1 MKVIFVLYFININQL
16 YKLNKTEKL
25 LNVYGFNFFLVGR
38 NESCLKNCCV
48 FQNSTNN
55 TSNIY
60 NILKYKLPKNFLKLE
75 YYLIQ
80 LIGLELEFTRETI
93 LKFIMIKFKIFF

>member
-55 TSNIY
+55 TT
-60 NILKYKLPKNFLKLE
+60 NILIFQNIHFQKILKLE

-80 LIGLELEFTRETI
+80 LIGLELEFI
-93 LKFIMIKFKIFF
+93 